1 MSLREFL
8 NRLFCM
14 GGEEDGG
21 FENTERINKPIFSKK
36 VLDEFRENVGCIH
49 PETGGIIGCKEDL
62 HQIDLFAFDKN
73 SRNTG
78 GSFEYDVAEMSA
90 VYNEWRSKNYKAA
103 GFVHSHPR
111 GVTHPS
117 FTDIATSLN
126 LMRFFK
132 NESFYLPIIQTS
144 PDGLY
149 RMYFYTVRDGEKYV
163 ELNLEYVIKAEKV
176 GYTAVN
182 VKAKPEKY
190 SVYDLEK
197 YLGIDKKEKPA
208 EVKKEDIQV
217 KRISVPESRDYSE
230 YFVKMNGMFPDNVL
244 EKVIVMVGVGGARSL
259 VENLARHRFMNYI
272 LIDGDVVAPSNIA
285 TQGVFISEMGKTKV
299 HAIKSRV
306 LDINP
311 EARVVCVD
319 RFLDNSISDEDFK
332 RILDKFPD
340 KKPTDFLIFG
350 CTDDHHAQHRCSLLA
365 LKYGIPYIG
374 AAVYEKGYG
383 AEIIFNYPG
392 VTEGG
397 CPRCMLK
404 SRYEAYENGY
414 KNDVTSAGCSNFVT
428 ERLNTTLGQIAL
440 MMLMYH
446 EDENS
451 PYSNMLD
458 KVKNRTLVQI
468 RLSPMIKEGLGIDIF
483 DKYLGEGNAVSKYSF
498 FDDTL
503 WLTQH
508 PDSAENGETP
518 CKLCGGVTN
527 LKELMGKWK
536 DTRNA

>member
-1 MSLREFL
+1 MSFRKFL
-8 NRLFCM
+8 TRLFNGNDTEHYCR
-14 GGEEDGG
+14 
-21 FENTERINKPIFSKK
+21 ENPERISKPLFAKK

-49 PETGGIIGCKEDL
+49 PETGGIIGCKENFN
-62 HQIDLFAFDKN
+62 QIDLFAFDK
-73 SRNTG
+73 SSKNTG
-78 GSFEYDVAEMSA
+78 GSFEYDVVEMSN
-90 VYNEWRSKNYKAA
+90 VYNDWRSNNYKAA

-132 NESFYLPIIQTS
+132 NDFFYLPIIQTS

-149 RMYFYTVRDGEKYV
+149 RMYFYTVHNGEKFV
-163 ELNLEYVIKAEKV
+163 ELSLEYIIKAEKN
-176 GYTAVN
+176 GYSAVN
-182 VKAKPEKY
+182 VKSKPEKY
-190 SVYDLEK
+190 SVCDLEK
-197 YLGIDKKEKPA
+197 YLGIDKKEIAP
-208 EVKKEDIQV
+208 EVKKEEVQIT
-217 KRISVPESRDYSE
+217 RFSLSENHDYSE
-230 YFVKMNGMFPDNVL
+230 YFVKMNGMFPKNVL

-272 LIDGDVVAPSNIA
+272 LIDGDIVAPSNIA
-285 TQGVFISEMGKTKV
+285 TQGVYISEMGKTKV
-299 HAIKSRV
+299 HVIKSRV

-319 RFLDNSISDEDFK
+319 RFLDDNISDGDFK
-332 RILDKFPD
+332 AILDKFPG
-340 KKPTDFLIFG
+340 KNPTDFLIFG

-383 AEIIFNYPG
+383 AEVIFNYPG

-397 CPRCMLK
+397 CPRCMLR

-451 PYSNMLD
+451 PYNNMLD

-468 RLSPMIKEGLGIDIF
+468 RLSPMIKEALGIDIF

-508 PDSAENGETP
+508 PDSAENGEEP

-536 DTRNA
+536 DTRNC